1 LLDVT
6 NLSAGYGK
14 VPVLQDVTLNVAKGE
29 CVALLGPNNAGKTTL
44 LRTISGLVRATA
56 GRVTVGKEDI
66 TNLASRAIVA
76 RGVIQIP
83 EGRHVFKDMSVE
95 DNLAVGAARL
105 SSDRRR
111 KTLDEVYRRFPLLS
125 ELRTRRAG
133 DLSGGQQQTVAIA
146 RAVVADP
153 AVLLIDEPTLGLSPV
168 AIDDIFTILQSLQQG
183 GATILLSEQN
193 AELSL
198 ELCSR
203 GYILSKGSIVLEGD
217 AGVLR
222 NAALQ
227 DVYMA

>member
-1 LLDVT
+1 MLDVR
-6 NLSAGYGK
+6 NLFAGYGK
-14 VPVLQDVTLNVAKGE
+14 VPVLQGVTVNVGKGE

-56 GRVTVGKEDI
+56 GLVMVGGEDI
-66 TNLASRAIVA
+66 TNLAASAVVA

-83 EGRHVFKDMSVE
+83 EGRHVFKNMSVE
-95 DNLAVGAARL
+95 DNLAVGATRL
-105 SSDRRR
+105 NSDRRR
-111 KTLDEVYRRFPLLS
+111 KALDDVYRRFPLLS
-125 ELRTRRAG
+125 ELRRRRAG
-133 DLSGGQQQTVAIA
+133 NLSGGQQQTVAIA

-153 AVLLIDEPTLGLSPV
+153 AVLLIDEPTLGLSPI
-168 AIDDIFTILQSLQQG
+168 AIDDIYMILRSLQQG

-203 GYILSKGSIVLEGD
+203 GYILSKGSVVLEGD